1 MQLLDRFSRCLAF
14 LGLCFVPCSLWA
26 THNRAGE
33 IHVEQIG
40 PLRVR
45 ATIITWTKASSVS
58 ADRDTLDINWGDGTP
73 KQSVRRSNG
82 GGKGIELPSDIRYN
96 LYIVEHT
103 YAGPACYKISMT
115 DPNRIVG
122 IINVNPPSS
131 DNVPFHIETIY
142 CFQDPQFGGTN
153 TTPYLRQPPID
164 NACLGQPFKHNPN
177 AFDPDRDSLS
187 YRLIKPLQSV
197 GVPVPEYSFPN
208 QIAPGANNTLTL
220 DEKTGDILWDAPR
233 TRGEYNLAF
242 IIISWRNGT
251 PIDTTIRDMQI
262 FVGDCKNRPP
272 KVKTI
277 EKVCVVA
284 GQTVTFGVE
293 GTDPDSANLVRLT
306 ALGGP
311 LDSTASSRAT
321 FTVPKGFL
329 VPPVRGTFTWTP
341 DCGQISS
348 QFYTVVFKATD
359 SLRNTP
365 QLSDLKTV
373 SIKVVGPAPEGVKA
387 AAQKGEVEVT
397 WDKPYFCENAPN
409 KYFYG
414 FSVWRREGSNPFD
427 PDTCSP
433 GLEGKGYTRLVFR
446 TTEMK
451 DGRYYF
457 KDTKV
462 ERGRT
467 YCYRILATFARLS
480 SGGYPYNLVDGL
492 ASEEVCVQLPRD
504 LPLITHVSVLATNPT
519 NGGIEV
525 HWSKPKASD
534 LDTLL
539 NPGPYRYQLFRA
551 PGLSGGVMQPV
562 PGASFISAFFWR
574 ANDTIFLDNGL
585 NTSGQP
591 YHYKVAFYVR
601 GESNPLGFTNE
612 ASSIFLTV
620 GTTDRSSLLSWQETV
635 PWKNHTYVVYR
646 KNANGTFDSIGTTTQ
661 PKYTDKEL
669 TNGKEYC
676 YKVKSIG
683 TYSIGGIVDPLV
695 NWSQERCNIPFDT
708 VPPCPPVLTVA
719 NLCTGAEATLPDPP
733 YENLLAWTNP
743 NDACGGTD
751 DVGAYRLWFAPTA
764 DQPLALLE
772 TITGATNI
780 RFTHLLESGLAG
792 CYAVSALDTVG
803 NESRRSQTVCVDN
816 CPEYV
821 LPNAFTPNEDNSND
835 RFTPFPGWRFVE
847 RVQFQVFNR
856 WGNLV
861 FETTD
866 PALNWDGRD
875 SKGQALSEGTYFY
888 LCKLFEQRVEGIVL
902 RPGVLSGY
910 IELVRG
916 E

>member
-14 LGLCFVPCSLWA
+14 LCLCFVPCSLWA

-82 GGKGIELPSDIRYN
+82 GGKGFELPNDIRYN
-96 LYIVEHT
+96 LYITEHT

-122 IINVNPPSS
+122 IVNVNPPSS

-197 GVPVPEYSFPN
+197 GVAVPEYSFPN
-208 QIAPGANNTLTL
+208 QIAPGVNNTLTL

-233 TRGEYNLAF
+233 ARGEYNLAF
-242 IIISWRNGT
+242 IIISWRYGT

-272 KVKTI
+272 KVATI
-277 EKVCVVA
+277 ERICVVA
-284 GQTVTFGVE
+284 GQTITFGVA

-321 FTVPKGFL
+321 FNVPKGFL

-359 SLRNTP
+359 SLRNVP

-387 AAQKGEVEVT
+387 TAQKGEVEIT

-409 KYFYG
+409 RYFYG

-504 LPLITHVSVLATNPT
+504 LPLITHASVLSTNPT

-525 HWSKPKASD
+525 RWSKPKASD
-534 LDTLL
+534 LDTVL

-562 PGASFISAFFWR
+562 PGASFVSAFFWK

-591 YHYKVAFYVR
+591 YHYKTAFYVR
-601 GESNPLGFTNE
+601 GENNPLGFTNE

-635 PWKNHTYVVYR
+635 PWKNHTYVIYR
-646 KNANGTFDSIGTTTQ
+646 KNANGTFDSIGTATQ

-669 TNGKEYC
+669 TNGLEYC

-683 TYSIGGIVDPLV
+683 TYSIGGLADPLV

-708 VPPCPPVLTVA
+708 VPPCSPVLTVA
-719 NLCTGAEATLPDPP
+719 NLCTGAEAILPDPP

-751 DVGAYRLWFAPTA
+751 DAGAYRLWFAPTA
-764 DQPLALLE
+764 DQPLTLLE
-772 TITGATNI
+772 TITGAPNI